1 MSLNAPAYI
10 SHTVLVHAGSYRD
23 FLTKLTTNL
32 PQLQIKFVKKVSIH
46 YYILQLEDHSAEPKG
61 ISKKEIYQLPLM
73 AFREEFSSFIFF
85 KTIKAYNNVL
95 KRMCGAP
102 DNKDAN
108 YDLVQNM
115 LTPFE
120 KSVLLDLENAK
131 SIGFETE
138 DETTKLKTS
147 TTIYS
152 KEEINSMKTLNKIF
166 SLNKVKIDGEEKD
179 LTSIVK
185 DKYKWTIGVH

>member
-1 MSLNAPAYI
+1 MSLKAPAYI

-32 PQLQIKFVKKVSIH
+32 PQLQVKFVKKVSIH
-46 YYILQLEDHSAEPKG
+46 YYILQLEDHSEEPKG
-61 ISKKEIYQLPLM
+61 ISKQDIYKLPLM

-108 YDLVQNM
+108 YDLVQHM

-120 KSVLLDLENAK
+120 KSVLLDLENAN
-131 SIGFETE
+131 SLGIETE
-138 DETTKLKTS
+138 EENTKLKTS
-147 TTIYS
+147 TTYYS
-152 KEEINSMKTLNKIF
+152 KEEINSVKTLNKIF
-166 SLNKVKIDGEEKD
+166 SLNKVKVNGEDKD

-185 DKYKWTIGVH
+185 EKYKWTIGVH